1 MKAAINYV
9 RDKWRLF
16 NTELRILA
24 PEQCCEAVISD
35 GTYTILLMRESQIDI
50 DYDLMLSAMKIGGEA
65 KEGVL
70 KSCRG

>member
-35 GTYTILLMRESQIDI
+35 GTSQIDI